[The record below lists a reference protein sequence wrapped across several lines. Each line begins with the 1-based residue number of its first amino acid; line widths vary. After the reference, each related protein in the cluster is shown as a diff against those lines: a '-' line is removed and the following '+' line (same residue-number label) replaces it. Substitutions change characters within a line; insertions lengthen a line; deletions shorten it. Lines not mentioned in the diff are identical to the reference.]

1 LGIDRDVT
9 FSMLGNSDAAETTTT
24 LSLSGT
30 ENSGVLEKLC
40 RIVLDIRD
48 HQDRFEEMYRQSK
61 QDDYGYDYDYDDDDY
76 SY

>member
-1 LGIDRDVT
+1 
-9 FSMLGNSDAAETTTT
+9 
-24 LSLSGT
+24 LSGT

-40 RIVLDIRD
+40 RIVLDIRN

-61 QDDYGYDYDYDDDDY
+61 QDDYDYDYDYDDDDY